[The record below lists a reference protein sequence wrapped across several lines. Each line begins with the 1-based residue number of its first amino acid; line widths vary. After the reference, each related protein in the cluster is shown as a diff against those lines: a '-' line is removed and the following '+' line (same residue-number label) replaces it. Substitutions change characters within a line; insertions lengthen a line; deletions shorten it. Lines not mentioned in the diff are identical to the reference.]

1 MQIHKQ
7 AELERSQKASNPIQ
21 LLMHLTY
28 KRCMWYGFL
37 FPMLGSD
44 GRCPCHQRLSGETSW
59 CCISSSAASSGRFFF
74 TPISDSTVPIL
85 SIWVR
90 IHGFES
96 QPNTS
101 ASLFALC
108 LLFWVLYFGRCS
120 HRPGQFPKC
129 AVEAGALRMALPR
142 AQWLVELAVHA
153 LSGQST
159 HRGRRAKSPAK
170 SIVQSYLVWIF
181 HLADDWARRRRPA
194 GAAGAA
200 WVALLPTAVRFHK
213 CRSAIGL
220 SDQILPTAGAKNTVS
235 S

>member
-1 MQIHKQ
+1 
-7 AELERSQKASNPIQ
+7 
-21 LLMHLTY
+21 
-28 KRCMWYGFL
+28 
-37 FPMLGSD
+37 
-44 GRCPCHQRLSGETSW
+44 
-59 CCISSSAASSGRFFF
+59 
-74 TPISDSTVPIL
+74 VPIL

-120 HRPGQFPKC
+120 HRPGQFPNC
-129 AVEAGALRMALPR
+129 AVEAEGLRTTLPR

-159 HRGRRAKSPAK
+159 HRGRRAKFLSK
-170 SIVQSYLVWIF
+170 SIVQSYLIWIF
-181 HLADDWARRRRPA
+181 HPAYDWARRRRPA
-194 GAAGAA
+194 EAAGEEA

-213 CRSAIGL
+213 CR
-220 SDQILPTAGAKNTVS
+220 
-235 S
+235 